1 MYHVWYE
8 HVYLYIHIFAHTY
21 IFIWLYDM
29 SKLLSWDMYCKLL
42 TNNLKLFFFPGYCYD
57 NHELYKLESSR
68 NRINFCWR
76 KNSSFLA
83 PNPQKNSPGS
93 AFHVGILHSQV
104 LCSAVSQSWK
114 HGRFWKDAF
123 CPSTKSR
130 LFPLHSQEIPKIRQP
145 PKMYSLQLRF
155 HFFHYQPYI
164 NQVSKQVRKW
174 MGTKTF
180 IPKQTN
186 FLFSQ
191 CFSKM

>member
-1 MYHVWYE
+1 MRIYTYSYDFMICLNCYVGICIAS
-8 HVYLYIHIFAHTY
+8 YLLI
-21 IFIWLYDM
+21 IWN
-29 SKLLSWDMYCKLL
+29 S
-42 TNNLKLFFFPGYCYD
+42 FFPGYCYD